1 MSILEK
7 YKIPHCFDKE
17 YFDGTIERAKRKKTI
32 NRFVDEIVIEG
43 LDNAPN
49 LEKIANNDGRILYA
63 SNHKSHIDYLVLGY
77 VIATN
82 KLPIPRFAAGENLL
96 CWPVN
101 KIINFRKMGAFS
113 IDRQKNGNREY
124 LKELYKYIGSLV
136 KNKENMLFF
145 PEGGRNYNNP
155 EISIKRL
162 PLEISGS
169 ETPNKTQRVSD
180 DYRKP
185 QTGLIRA
192 VMDAADKNNIKV
204 YVEPININYD
214 IVAEN
219 GIFSSLKKVKFKGVW
234 YYLLDAYALTKRYF
248 SKEKGKIYIKFGS
261 PIEIKELG
269 KDKKEVAGNIMQL
282 IKNLKNE

>member
-7 YKIPHCFDKE
+7 YKIPHCFDKG
-17 YFDGTIERAKRKKTI
+17 YFDEVIKRAKRKKTI
-32 NRFVDEIVIEG
+32 NRFVDEIIIGG
-43 LDNAPN
+43 LDNATN
-49 LEKIANNDGRILYA
+49 LEKITKEDGRILYA
-63 SNHKSHIDYLVLGY
+63 SNHKSHLDYLVLGY

-82 KLPIPRFAAGENLL
+82 NLPVPRFAAGENLL

-101 KIINFRKMGAFS
+101 KIIDFRKMGAFS

-145 PEGGRNYNNP
+145 PEGGRNYNN
-155 EISIKRL
+155 
-162 PLEISGS
+162 
-169 ETPNKTQRVSD
+169 

-192 VMDAADKNNIKV
+192 VMNAVSNNNIKV

-214 IVAEN
+214 IVAEE
-219 GIFSSLKKVKFKGVW
+219 GIFSSLKKVKFKSVG

-261 PIEIKELG
+261 PTEIKDLG
-269 KDKKEVAGNIMQL
+269 KDKKEVAGSIMQL